1 MSTIDNFEIVRT
13 RMVEGTDAVKDVAAD
28 LGLTPGQ
35 TAFIKMQ
42 ILVADG
48 TVKPI
53 TGRTE
58 REVIAK
64 VVKARKKADN
74 YSSWGWLSARTG
86 INEGQL
92 KKAVDATKKV
102 TVYTGRHETIVHDR
116 LAKRSP
122 KQAA

>member
-1 MSTIDNFEIVRT
+1 MSNIDNIQIVRT
-13 RMVEGTDAVKDVAAD
+13 RMVESNDSVKDVAAD

-48 TVKPI
+48 TVPAIK
-53 TGRTE
+53 GRTE
-58 REVIAK
+58 REIIAK
-64 VVKARKKADN
+64 VAKARKKADD

-116 LAKRSP
+116 IAKRSP
-122 KQAA
+122 KKAA